1 VRLAYFTNTY
11 PRATDTFIRREV
23 LGLRKRGF
31 EVFTYSVNKASANHD
46 VDDEVISEK
55 TNTKFI
61 LPTNIIALLLET
73 MSLMFKSPRRFFS
86 AVAVAFKTAKPGLKG
101 ALLQIAYFLEAVA
114 LIQMLKKDKVEH
126 IHNHFGDNS
135 GNVTLFASL
144 LSNIPFSISIH
155 GPHVFFDAKDWAL
168 AEKARR
174 AAFFACI
181 GHFCKSQLMLY
192 TDIKSWDKFHIIRC
206 GIDPQKFAYR
216 RPSRKAKQLLY
227 VGRLDAEKGVPILF
241 SSLQLLNEQH
251 YEVELVLLGDG
262 ADRAYL
268 ENLARELNI
277 QNQVIFKGFV
287 NQSTIAKC
295 LYDCDIFVLP
305 SFAEGI
311 PVSFME
317 AMCVGVPVVATNVG
331 GVSELVKNRETG
343 LIVHASDKTGLAN
356 AIAEYID
363 NDDLCLRVSEAGHAF
378 VIREFNIEDQVDK
391 LADLFNTYRVNS
403 NDN

>member
-1 VRLAYFTNTY
+1 MRLAYFTNTY

-23 LGLRKRGF
+23 LGLGRRGF
-31 EVFTYSVNKASANHD
+31 EVFTYSVNKAGANHD

-55 TNTKFI
+55 AKTKFI
-61 LPTNIIALLLET
+61 LPAKIVELFLQ
-73 MSLMFKSPRRFFS
+73 MVSLMVKSPGRFFS
-86 AVAVAFKTAKPGLKG
+86 TVAVALRTTKPGLKG
-101 ALLQIAYFLEAVA
+101 FFLQIAYFLEAVSLA
-114 LIQMLKKDKVEH
+114 QMLKKDNIEH

-144 LSNIPFSISIH
+144 LTLIPFSISIH

-174 AAFFACI
+174 AQFFACI

-192 TDIKSWDKFHIIRC
+192 TDIHSWDKFHIIRC

-216 RPSRKAKQLLY
+216 KPGRKAKQLLY

-241 SSLQLLNEQH
+241 SSIQLLNEMQ
-251 YEVELVLLGDG
+251 YDIELVLLGDG

-268 ENLARELNI
+268 ENLASELDI
-277 QNQVIFKGFV
+277 QKQVVFKGFV

-317 AMCVGVPVVATNVG
+317 AMCVGVPIVATNVG
-331 GVSELVKNRETG
+331 GVTELVRNRETG
-343 LIVHASDKTGLAN
+343 LIVHASDKKGLAD

-363 NDDLCLRVSEAGHAF
+363 NEDLCLRVSEAGHAF
-378 VIREFNIEDQVDK
+378 VMQEFNIEDQVDK
-391 LADLFNTYRVNS
+391 LASLFTSYRVRA
-403 NDN
+403 NDH